1 MTPLQRI
8 VNTLRE
14 KEGVDS
20 EGDRTYRVHL
30 TTAEDLVN
38 EAYKVGRSEGNAE
51 IAKLRALLAEI
62 EVACCIIRPE
72 HAAVRARVLAIKAL
86 NETKGTT

>member
-1 MTPLQRI
+1 MKPLQRI
-8 VNTLRE
+8 VNALRE

-38 EAYKVGRSEGNAE
+38 EAYRVGRSEGNSE
-51 IAKLRALLAEI
+51 IAKLRALLAE
-62 EVACCIIRPE
+62 E
-72 HAAVRARVLAIKAL
+72 IKWGHRKCVDGDCL
-86 NETKGTT
+86 SSGTDCPAQNGVEL